1 MNLEEEAFYLNQQCG
16 QTTGAGGAQGGL
28 LGMLFPLVIFVL
40 IFYFFI
46 IRPQKK
52 RQKQHDDLLAALTR
66 GDQVITA
73 GGFFGTVREVKD
85 DSIILE
91 IADGV
96 KVRILK
102 SSIINKRSAAAEPA
116 VSNEKATSEAPSEE
130 ETKEDEE
137 K

>member
-1 MNLEEEAFYLNQQCG
+1 
-16 QTTGAGGAQGGL
+16 
-28 LGMLFPLVIFVL
+28 MLFPLVIFVL

-73 GGFFGTVREVKD
+73 GGFFGIIREVKD

-102 SSIINKRSAAAEPA
+102 SSIVNKRSSVAEQGKEKVTEEPKE
-116 VSNEKATSEAPSEE
+116 VSEEHKIEEKTTEENEK
-130 ETKEDEE
+130 K
-137 K
+137 

>member
-1 MNLEEEAFYLNQQCG
+1 LNQQCG

-73 GGFFGTVREVKD
+73 GGFFGIIREVKD

-102 SSIINKRSAAAEPA
+102 SSIVNKRSSVAEQGKEKVTEEPKE
-116 VSNEKATSEAPSEE
+116 VSEEHKIEEKTTEENEK
-130 ETKEDEE
+130 K
-137 K
+137 

>member
-1 MNLEEEAFYLNQQCG
+1 MNQQCG

-73 GGFFGTVREVKD
+73 GGFFGIIREVKD

-91 IADGV
+91 IAEGV

-102 SSIINKRSAAAEPA
+102 SSIINKRSSAAEQGKEKVTEEPKE
-116 VSNEKATSEAPSEE
+116 VSEEHKIEEKTTEENEK
-130 ETKEDEE
+130 K
-137 K
+137 

>member
-1 MNLEEEAFYLNQQCG
+1 LNQQCG

-73 GGFFGTVREVKD
+73 GGFFGIIREVKD

-102 SSIINKRSAAAEPA
+102 SSIVNKRLSVAEQGKEKVTEEPKE
-116 VSNEKATSEAPSEE
+116 VSEEHKIEEKTTEENEK
-130 ETKEDEE
+130 K
-137 K
+137 

>member
-1 MNLEEEAFYLNQQCG
+1 MNQQCG

-66 GDQVITA
+66 GDQVITS
-73 GGFFGTVREVKD
+73 GGFFGIIREVKD

-102 SSIINKRSAAAEPA
+102 SSIVNKRSSVAEQGKEKVTEEPKE
-116 VSNEKATSEAPSEE
+116 VSEEHKIEEKTTEENEK
-130 ETKEDEE
+130 K
-137 K
+137 

>member
-1 MNLEEEAFYLNQQCG
+1 
-16 QTTGAGGAQGGL
+16 
-28 LGMLFPLVIFVL
+28 MLFPLVIFVL

-73 GGFFGTVREVKD
+73 GGFFGIIREVKD
-85 DSIILE
+85 DRIILE

-102 SSIINKRSAAAEPA
+102 SSIVNKRSSVAEQGKEKVTEEPKE
-116 VSNEKATSEAPSEE
+116 VSEEHKIEEKTTEENEK
-130 ETKEDEE
+130 K
-137 K
+137 

>member
-1 MNLEEEAFYLNQQCG
+1 LNQQCG

-73 GGFFGTVREVKD
+73 GGFFGIIREVKD

-102 SSIINKRSAAAEPA
+102 SSIVNKRSSSAEQEKEK
-116 VSNEKATSEAPSEE
+116 VSEEPKKVSEEHKIEEKTTEENEK
-130 ETKEDEE
+130 K
-137 K
+137 

>member
-1 MNLEEEAFYLNQQCG
+1 MNQQCG

-73 GGFFGTVREVKD
+73 GGFFGIIREVKD

-102 SSIINKRSAAAEPA
+102 SSIVNKRSSVAEQGKEK
-116 VSNEKATSEAPSEE
+116 VSEEPKKVSEEHKIEEKTTEENEK
-130 ETKEDEE
+130 K
-137 K
+137 

>member
-1 MNLEEEAFYLNQQCG
+1 MNQQCG

-73 GGFFGTVREVKD
+73 GGFFGIIREVKD

-102 SSIINKRSAAAEPA
+102 SSIVNKRSSVAEQGKEKVTEEPKE
-116 VSNEKATSEAPSEE
+116 VSEEHKIEEKTTEENEK
-130 ETKEDEE
+130 K
-137 K
+137 